1 MKNSRQKLVKANR
14 QFSRKSKPFLLKA
27 VISIL
32 GPVKEASFEGPLD
45 SILIIAQEKLGDAIL
60 LTPLIGNLRR
70 ARPELQIH
78 IVTFSSVYEF
88 FRNDSNVDAVYRG
101 KKQYISYYKEM
112 RDRRFDL
119 LFNTKDHAS
128 FTGLY
133 QSRLLPARHR
143 VGISHPFNKG
153 YFHHTL
159 DFDYHRHVVEK
170 NVALLD
176 YLDIPYKKEDCRP
189 YLPTG
194 PLTEGVSSFS
204 YVNDE
209 SVMGINLSA
218 GEKEREW
225 PLDKWKEFLNKVR
238 SPVMVFT
245 MPDRLEDK
253 YKLTE
258 TFDHVINTPRTR
270 SIYDVGRLMQ
280 HVDYLVTPDTSL
292 VHLASCYSIPTVALY
307 GSDPEQYERFYP
319 YLVPHRQIRST
330 SKCVA
335 DIDVSEVLTAVK
347 SLMDETR

>member
-32 GPVKEASFEGPLD
+32 GPIEEALFEGPLD

-101 KKQYISYYKEM
+101 KKHYVSYYKSM

-170 NVALLD
+170 NIALLD
-176 YLDIPYKKEDCRP
+176 YLNIPYEEEDCRP
-189 YLPTG
+189 YLPEG
-194 PLTEGVSSFS
+194 PITEAIKHFSFTSDGRIVGV
-204 YVNDE
+204 
-209 SVMGINLSA
+209 NLSA
-218 GEKEREW
+218 GDAEREW
-225 PLDKWKEFLNKVR
+225 PLDKWKAFIEKVQ
-238 SPVMVFT
+238 SPVIVFA

-253 YKLTE
+253 HKLTD
-258 TFDHVINTPRTR
+258 TFNNVINTPQTR
-270 SIYDVGRLMQ
+270 SIYDVGRMMQ
-280 HVDYLVTPDTSL
+280 YLDYLITPDTSL

-319 YLVPHRQIRST
+319 YLVPHRQVRS
-330 SKCVA
+330 SSDRIA
-335 DIDVSEVLTAVK
+335 DISVSEVVTAME